1 MASMMPS
8 KSALYRSCTIF
19 WSSTSALEFEAAR
32 NHAGGNGIGVP
43 VELPAEAAAGSA
55 KLADAPAPLV
65 EVMIWWPV
73 PDEPADGVVADS
85 VMWKLRNRVL
95 AASLAMT
102 PSMRFGIQRSGNGS
116 LGNPIQ
122 ELGIPCSTL
131 PLEVFRGN
139 HRTDLPCG
147 SSGHSRRHK
156 DPFRKRFGNL
166 RELSLGN
173 WLETAPNVRVADHP
187 PETTVTPFPLTGL
200 SFSSVALRNSFCS
213 A

>member
-43 VELPAEAAAGSA
+43 VELPAEAAAAAA

-85 VMWKLRNRVL
+85 VMWKLR

-102 PSMRFGIQRSGNGS
+102 PSMRFGIQPSGNGEPDS
-116 LGNPIQ
+116 GTQ
-122 ELGIPCSTL
+122 YS
-131 PLEVFRGN
+131 VFNSPAR
-139 HRTDLPCG
+139 
-147 SSGHSRRHK
+147 
-156 DPFRKRFGNL
+156 
-166 RELSLGN
+166 
-173 WLETAPNVRVADHP
+173 
-187 PETTVTPFPLTGL
+187 
-200 SFSSVALRNSFCS
+200 SFSRESPDRSALRVQRPLPTT
-213 A
+213 

>member
-43 VELPAEAAAGSA
+43 VELPAEAAAASA

-85 VMWKLRNRVL
+85 VMWKLRP
-95 AASLAMT
+95 ASLT
-102 PSMRFGIQRSGNGS
+102 ISPSIRFGIQ
-116 LGNPIQ
+116 P
-122 ELGIPCSTL
+122 
-131 PLEVFRGN
+131 
-139 HRTDLPCG
+139 
-147 SSGHSRRHK
+147 SGHGEPDS
-156 DPFRKRFGNL
+156 GI
-166 RELSLGN
+166 
-173 WLETAPNVRVADHP
+173 
-187 PETTVTPFPLTGL
+187 
-200 SFSSVALRNSFCS
+200 
-213 A
+213 

>member
-43 VELPAEAAAGSA
+43 VKLPAEAAAASA

-102 PSMRFGIQRSGNGS
+102 PSMRFGIQRSGNGE
-116 LGNPIQ
+116 P
-122 ELGIPCSTL
+122 
-131 PLEVFRGN
+131 
-139 HRTDLPCG
+139 D
-147 SSGHSRRHK
+147 SGTQYSVLNSPAR
-156 DPFRKRFGNL
+156 
-166 RELSLGN
+166 
-173 WLETAPNVRVADHP
+173 
-187 PETTVTPFPLTGL
+187 
-200 SFSSVALRNSFCS
+200 SFSRESPDRSALRVQRPLPTT
-213 A
+213 